1 MLHRFKSPII
11 GIELPDKFT
20 WPFHYKPHVLCRI
33 AATEVQNYISKN
45 NEWLGELQQ
54 GKMFGVLVVKDEN
67 GELGYVSAF
76 SGNLVGKNNHEYFV
90 PPIYDALQPGD
101 FFKIEER
108 QITLINQ
115 KIQQLKVNDVFGY
128 AQRRLI
134 QLTDEAKKA
143 IMKHKEFMS
152 NRKAL
157 RDKRRE
163 CGDDNS
169 LLILESQRDK
179 ADLQRLKK
187 HYKYLINDAEQRVNT
202 IVKEIKALQDER
214 KMRSAKL
221 QMKLFQQYSL
231 LNAKG
236 QSKDICDIFNECNQS
251 IPPAGA
257 GECAAPKM
265 LQFAYLNRLQPIAMA
280 EFWWGN
286 SPKGEV
292 RRHGNFYPSCISKCK
307 PILLYM
313 MQGLNVESNPLKKS
327 QIFNPEILW
336 EDEYIVVVNK
346 PSGMPAVEG
355 NIEVLSIEQWAKNKY
370 KEATG
375 PMIVHRL
382 DQATSGI
389 MVIAKTKEIHQALQS
404 QFICRSVKKQYIAL
418 LEGIIT
424 VKKGEIDLPLKLD
437 YDHRPRQMVALD
449 GKKAKTEFEVIAIEN
464 GKTRIRFYPITG
476 RTHQLRVHSA
486 HKDGLGM
493 PIVGDEL
500 YGTSADRLCLHAEY
514 IVFVHPVTG
523 ESIDVKCASDF

>member
-1 MLHRFKSPII
+1 MLHRFKFPII
-11 GIELPDKFT
+11 GIEVPDEFT
-20 WPFHYKPHVLCRI
+20 WPFHYKPHALCRI
-33 AATEVQNYISKN
+33 ATTEVQNYISKN
-45 NEWLGELQQ
+45 NKWLDELQQ
-54 GKMFGVLVVKDEN
+54 GKMFGVLVVNDEN
-67 GELGYVSAF
+67 GELGYVAAF

-101 FFKIEER
+101 FFKTEEKEIT
-108 QITLINQ
+108 QINHLIDTLNESNEFIS
-115 KIQQLKVNDVFGY
+115 
-128 AQRRLI
+128 AQRRLVQI
-134 QLTDEAKKA
+134 KKEAQKA
-143 IMKHKEFMS
+143 ISQHKEFMS
-152 NRKAL
+152 LRKTL
-157 RDKRRE
+157 RDKQRE
-163 CGDDNS
+163 NGADET
-169 LLILESQRDK
+169 LLVLESQKDK
-179 ADLQRLKK
+179 ADLHRLKK
-187 HYKYLINDAEQRVNT
+187 HYKSLKEEVEQQVDEFIKKIN
-202 IVKEIKALQDER
+202 ALQEER
-214 KMRSAKL
+214 KMRSTKL
-221 QMKLFQQYSL
+221 QMKLFQQYRL

-236 QSKDICDIFNECNQS
+236 EYKDICDIFYESNQS

-292 RRHGNFYPSCISKCK
+292 RIHGNFYPSCISKCK

-313 MQGLNVESNPLKKS
+313 MQGLNVEYNPLVKS

-346 PSGMPAVEG
+346 PSGMPAVDG
-355 NIEVLSIEQWAKNKY
+355 KIEVLSIEQWAKNKY
-370 KEATG
+370 NEATG

-404 QFICRSVKKQYIAL
+404 QFICRSVRKQYIAL
-418 LEGIIT
+418 LDGIIT

-449 GKKAKTEFEVIAIEN
+449 GKKAKTKFEVIAIEH

-500 YGTSADRLCLHAEY
+500 YGTSADRLCLHAEH
-514 IVFVHPVTG
+514 IEFVHPITG
-523 ESIDVKCASDF
+523 ESIDVKCTSDF